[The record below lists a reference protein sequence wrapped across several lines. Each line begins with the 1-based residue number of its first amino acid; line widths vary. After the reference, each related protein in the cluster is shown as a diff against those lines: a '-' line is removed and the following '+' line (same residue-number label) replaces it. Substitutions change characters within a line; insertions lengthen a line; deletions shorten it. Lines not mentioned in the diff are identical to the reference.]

1 MQLILLLLLVPSG
14 LSGISFTHAGNILT
28 VNLNRQYNPGEVTE
42 VQIFYSHNNVTDGAF
57 YTGGGGVFT
66 DAEPEGARKWFPC
79 WDKPSDKATVDLTIK
94 VPANVKIGSNGRL
107 NDSLVT
113 GDTIYYHW
121 VSRDPVA
128 TYLTVMTGKV
138 NYNLN
143 IVYWH
148 KLSNPADSIP
158 IRFYFNSGENPVPM
172 QNIIGNMMTY
182 YSQRFG
188 EHGFEKNGFTTA
200 PSIRI

>member
-1 MQLILLLLLVPSG
+1 M
-14 LSGISFTHAGNILT
+14 
-28 VNLNRQYNPGEVTE
+28 
-42 VQIFYSHNNVTDGAF
+42 
-57 YTGGGGVFT
+57 
-66 DAEPEGARKWFPC
+66 
-79 WDKPSDKATVDLTIK
+79 
-94 VPANVKIGSNGRL
+94 
-107 NDSLVT
+107 T

-121 VSRDPVA
+121 VSRDPVS
-128 TYLTVMTGKV
+128 TYLTVLTGKV

-158 IRFYFNSGENPVPM
+158 IRFYFNAGENPTSM
-172 QNIIGNMMTY
+172 QNIIGDMTTY

-200 PSIRI
+200 PASGFTWGGMENQTLTTLCADCWQAEPYFA